1 MTELMKMVRP
11 KPEVKAVVFYSFGEG
26 LEGGQYYDSHTIENA
41 SHPQTILAYEMNDK
55 PLTIVHGAPLRL
67 RVENQLGFK
76 MVKWIKAI
84 EFVESYKGVYE
95 GFGGY
100 NSDHEFFDTMA
111 DI

>member
-1 MTELMKMVRP
+1 L
-11 KPEVKAVVFYSFGEG
+11 
-26 LEGGQYYDSHTIENA
+26 
-41 SHPQTILAYEMNDK
+41 LAYEMNFR
-55 PLTIVHGAPLRL
+55 PLTDVHGAPLRL

-84 EFVESYKGVYE
+84 EFVADFKHVYQGE
-95 GFGGY
+95 GGY